1 MQGNTTVAY
10 CLVFVYKHI
19 ETRDKVDFSY
29 YEECG
34 LPHLL
39 MLSLK
44 EGNEEDNLIGILENI
59 TIFFS
64 KRPSI
69 FLKYCFL

>member
-1 MQGNTTVAY
+1 MRNV
-10 CLVFVYKHI
+10 VFIYKHI

-44 EGNEEDNLIGILENI
+44 EGNEEDNLIGILEN
-59 TIFFS
+59 FF
-64 KRPSI
+64 
-69 FLKYCFL
+69 F